1 MFLNTDAESPTRA
14 LLPRGISFSTLNR
27 RENSRTIPS
36 RLARMR
42 LLDYCAKNG
51 VSIEIILDWNA
62 RSSARV
68 QNMMGEEI
76 KNG

>member
-1 MFLNTDAESPTRA
+1 
-14 LLPRGISFSTLNR
+14 
-27 RENSRTIPS
+27 
-36 RLARMR
+36 MR